1 MALRSM
7 VKGVWRSCALLAL
20 SATALGAQSAPRY
33 TAEELRCIRFRV
45 TVTTDVKTEL
55 QGRERLERVVREGVL
70 TVRGTAVDSGV
81 AIEAWWDSLRLS
93 RTAEGKTLTPDADGI
108 LGGFYRGFLTPAG
121 HFTRTGAPW
130 VPDEVAEVSDLT
142 MALDDLFPRFDDG
155 TVVRI
160 SDAGGMR
167 RWRVTQSRELDAPA
181 DSTRP
186 FAVLESESSEGIAG
200 WDRYGFR
207 SWVRTVRSETRVKET
222 PRRTFRT
229 QVTQQI
235 TLQRLDWCGSG
246 AAAGRAGE

>member
-1 MALRSM
+1 M
-7 VKGVWRSCALLAL
+7 VKGVRRSCVLLAL
-20 SATALGAQSAPRY
+20 SATALQAQAPPRY
-33 TAEELRCIRFRV
+33 TAEGLRCVRFRV

-55 QGRERLERVVREGVL
+55 QGRERVEQVRREGVL
-70 TVRGTAVDSGV
+70 AVRGTPADSGV

-93 RTAEGKTLTPDADGI
+93 RRAEGDSLTPDADGI
-108 LGGFYRGFLTPAG
+108 LGGRYRGLLAPG
-121 HFTRTGAPW
+121 GRFTRTAAPW
-130 VPDEVAEVSDLT
+130 APDEVAEVSDLT

-155 TVVRI
+155 TVRRI
-160 SDAGGMR
+160 GDAEGMR
-167 RWRVTQSRELDAPA
+167 RWRLTQARELDSPA

-186 FAVLESESSEGIAG
+186 FAVHESESSEGIAG
-200 WDRYGFR
+200 WDRNGFR

-246 AAAGRAGE
+246 AAGGRAGE

>member
-1 MALRSM
+1 M
-7 VKGVWRSCALLAL
+7 VKGVWGSCALLVL
-20 SATALGAQSAPRY
+20 PATAVQAQGAPRY
-33 TAEELRCIRFRV
+33 AAEELRCTRFRV

-55 QGRERLERVVREGVL
+55 QGRERLERVAREGVL
-70 TVRGTAVDSGV
+70 TVRGTAADTGV
-81 AIEAWWDSLRLS
+81 AIEAWWDSLHLS

-108 LGGFYRGFLTPAG
+108 LGGVYRGFLTPAG
-121 HFTRTGAPW
+121 RFTRTAAPW

-160 SDAGGMR
+160 GDAGGLR
-167 RWRVTQSRELDAPA
+167 RWRVTQSRDLDAPA

-207 SWVRTVRSETRVKET
+207 SWVRTIRSETRVKET

-235 TLQRLDWCGSG
+235 TLLRLDWCGSG
-246 AAAGRAGE
+246 AAGGRAGE